1 MPDPYK
7 LLKKIKNSP
16 GTIESKLAYE
26 LGNPKKK
33 AVTNIKNRYDG
44 GEWGIEQDA
53 PRHVTTAQYT
63 TESLRNKLPFGLG
76 NSIMGRGLAAF
87 GANVLGAAHEAKAG
101 YSSVKK
107 GKSSVKDAFL
117 ESVEDLTNNFAGSVV
132 GAFGNSNMDNSKNK
146 KIDKIIKYLP
156 DGKYKSKL

>member
-16 GTIESKLAYE
+16 GTIESKIAYE
-26 LGNPKKK
+26 LDNPKKK
-33 AVTNIKNRYDG
+33 AVANVKTRYDG
-44 GEWGIEQDA
+44 TNNNNDA

-101 YSSVKK
+101 YSSIKK
-107 GKSSVKDAFL
+107 GKSSIKDTFL
-117 ESVEDLTNNFAGSVV
+117 EGVEDLTNNFAGSVV
-132 GAFGNSNMDNSKNK
+132 GALGNSNMDNSKNK
-146 KIDKIIKYLP
+146 TVNKMIKYLP
-156 DGKYKSKL
+156 DGKYESKP

>member
-33 AVTNIKNRYDG
+33 AVANVNTRYNGDDAND
-44 GEWGIEQDA
+44 DA
-53 PRHVTTAQYT
+53 PRHATTAQYT

-107 GKSSVKDAFL
+107 GKSSVKDTFL
-117 ESVEDLTNNFAGSVV
+117 EGVEDLTNNFAGSVV

-146 KIDKIIKYLP
+146 TIDKIIKYLP